1 MNVDWVL
8 DPVVLTVVM
17 GVGLMGSL
25 ALWISEK
32 IEARAAQKTFADFR
46 VSTEAAIQD
55 LSARI
60 EEMRT
65 APVSEPPPSPVMSV
79 QGMNLTTRTKVLRMH
94 RRGETIPGIAAA
106 LGVQQEEVD
115 LLVKLDRLLD
125 GSVAVCARVG
135 QISDLPTR

>member
-1 MNVDWVL
+1 MKREIGRANRMNVDWVL

-65 APVSEPPPSPVMSV
+65 APVSEPH
-79 QGMNLTTRTKVLRMH
+79 LLR
-94 RRGETIPGIAAA
+94 
-106 LGVQQEEVD
+106 L
-115 LLVKLDRLLD
+115 
-125 GSVAVCARVG
+125 
-135 QISDLPTR
+135 